1 MLKVAA
7 LIYAPDQ
14 GRETLGRSFTLCITD
29 IFPRAKRFHVNLKSH
44 LFSDCVP
51 LRFIHTVIQISV
63 MLTEGF
69 LPSSLLHTNV
79 LEKKSF
85 FNPQPF

>member
-1 MLKVAA
+1 LK
-7 LIYAPDQ
+7 P
-14 GRETLGRSFTLCITD
+14 
-29 IFPRAKRFHVNLKSH
+29 H

-51 LRFIHTVIQISV
+51 LCFIHTVIQISV

-69 LPSSLLHTNV
+69 LPSSLLHINV

-85 FNPQPF
+85 FNPQLF